1 MSEFIGI
8 AIPQELEDLTLPAP
22 DELNY
27 WSLREQRTFFIDYEI
42 DEHYSLIELSKEI
55 IRINNEEKDVENPMP
70 IILYIHSYG
79 GDVRQAIF
87 FCDLIE
93 ASRVPVITVAAG
105 AAMSAGFL
113 IFLAGR
119 TRYAFKH
126 TKVLIH
132 QGSGAAA
139 GNYEEM
145 DAAQKMFKDEVNS
158 MREYILSHTKIYES
172 TYEKKK
178 TKDWYISGDKL
189 VAYGIADKII
199 ENLSEIK

>member
-1 MSEFIGI
+1 MADLLGI
-8 AIPQELEDLTLPAP
+8 AIPAELEDLTLPSP

-27 WSLREQRTFFIDYEI
+27 WNLRDQRTFFIDYEI
-42 DEHYSLIELSKEI
+42 DEHYSLIELAKEI
-55 IRINNEEKDVENPMP
+55 IRINNEEKDIENPEP
-70 IILYIHSYG
+70 IVLYIHSYG

-93 ASRVPVITVAAG
+93 ASHVPVITVAAG

-113 IFLAGR
+113 IFLAGKR
-119 TRYAFKH
+119 RYAFKH

-132 QGSGAAA
+132 QGSGSAT

-145 DAAQKMFKDEVNS
+145 DAAQRMFKDEVNS
-158 MREYILSHTKIYES
+158 MREYILSHTKIYET

-178 TKDWYISGDKL
+178 SKEWYIGGEKL
-189 VAYGIADKII
+189 VTYGIADKIV
-199 ENLSEIK
+199 ESLSEIK